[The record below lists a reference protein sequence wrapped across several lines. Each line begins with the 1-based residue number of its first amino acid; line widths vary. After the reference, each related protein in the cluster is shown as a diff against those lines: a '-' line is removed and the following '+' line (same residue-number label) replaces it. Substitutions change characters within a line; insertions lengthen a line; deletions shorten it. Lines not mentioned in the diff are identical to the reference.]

1 MRRRGDKEKRRQGD
15 IDGVEWTAFGSKY
28 QRRFA
33 LRAGFVLPVVLLAG
47 LGLAQ
52 DNTKLGT
59 PKPADVKADAD
70 KPLTAGQKY
79 KNIQKLQNLPAAQLM
94 LKMHEYNA
102 ALNVQCSFCHVV
114 NAQHNAWDRDDNPM
128 KAVAR
133 QMISV
138 VSDLNA
144 HQPSLNGQ
152 ATCYMCHHGHPEPV
166 TSIPATDEKKSNP

>member
-1 MRRRGDKEKRRQGD
+1 MSN
-15 IDGVEWTAFGSKY
+15 SKY
-28 QRRFA
+28 QRRIA
-33 LRAGFVLPVVLLAG
+33 LRVGFVLPVVLLAG
-47 LGLAQ
+47 LVFAQ
-52 DNTKLGT
+52 DKTKPGP
-59 PKPADVKADAD
+59 PKSAETKADAD

-79 KNIQKLQNLPAAQLM
+79 KNIQKLQTLPAAQLIP
-94 LKMHEYNA
+94 KMHEYNA

-128 KAVAR
+128 KGVAR

-138 VSDLNA
+138 VNDLNA

-166 TSIPATDEKKSNP
+166 TSIPPIEEKKLNP